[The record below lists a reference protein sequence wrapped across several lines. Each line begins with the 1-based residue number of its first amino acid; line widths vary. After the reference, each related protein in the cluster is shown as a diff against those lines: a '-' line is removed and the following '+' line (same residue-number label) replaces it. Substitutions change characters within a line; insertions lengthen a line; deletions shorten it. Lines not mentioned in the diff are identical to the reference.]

1 MDRAFG
7 VYDLRTVR
15 DMSVFADDPDAMAEL
30 DDVLQNVG
38 HLSEPLLLRPQG
50 PSEWNPDCPEAAW
63 WPKYDPSPPGIIY
76 DPCHKSAINTI
87 NKHYAPLGFAV
98 VIRYTNFNKKTGND
112 KFITSVILR
121 CAAGRSYTS
130 ASTGQRPNQCT
141 LMTECKWKGVLKR
154 QSEDGEVSWA
164 FSAFNDSHNH
174 PRAMERFHG
183 PSQHSMILIIIPE
196 RWSWHCL
203 TTGSSM
209 NVQ

>member
-87 NKHYAPLGFAV
+87 NKHYAPLSFAV
-98 VIRYTNFNKKTGND
+98 VIRYTNVD
-112 KFITSVILR
+112 
-121 CAAGRSYTS
+121 
-130 ASTGQRPNQCT
+130 
-141 LMTECKWKGVLKR
+141 LK
-154 QSEDGEVSWA
+154 
-164 FSAFNDSHNH
+164 
-174 PRAMERFHG
+174 MERFHG
-183 PSQHSMILIIIPE
+183 SSQHSMILSIIPE
-196 RWSWHCL
+196 
-203 TTGSSM
+203 
-209 NVQ
+209 Q